1 MDVKSLQTKITDFVK
16 KYRYV
21 AIILLVGVVLMMLP
35 TNSAQEDDNDL
46 TEATAVAPQQT
57 ESINEQLAQILS
69 QIDGAGNVRVL
80 LTVAKG
86 EETIYQTD
94 DSASLDGESSTT
106 QVDTVIVTGSD
117 KSQTGLT
124 RQINPP
130 TYLGAI
136 IVCQGADKPT
146 VQLAIVDAVSKV
158 TGLGADR
165 ISVLK
170 MK

>member
-1 MDVKSLQTKITDFVK
+1 MDVKAWHTKLMDFIK

-21 AIILLVGVVLMMLP
+21 AIVLLIGVILMMLP
-35 TNSAQEDDNDL
+35 TNSSQADGNDL
-46 TEATAVAPQQT
+46 AEAAAAAPQQT
-57 ESINEQLAQILS
+57 ESINEQLADILS
-69 QIDGAGNVRVL
+69 QIEGAGNVRVL
-80 LTVAKG
+80 LTLAKG

-94 DSASLDGESSTT
+94 DSISITGESSTT
-106 QVDTVIVTGSD
+106 QVDTIIVTASD

-124 RQINPP
+124 RQVNPP

-158 TGLGADR
+158 TGLGANC